1 MCYTRAGQKP
11 LAARMTLA
19 EKKEQ
24 LLQQLSGLRDA
35 QERFAFLVE
44 RGRSQPSFDAPD
56 KCDRFKVEGC
66 LANLWLVPSWRD
78 GRCYYRADAD
88 SVIVKAIAGLLCDF
102 YSGHPPEEIFGMNPA
117 FLGQVGITQ
126 HLTPNRRNALSRVW
140 EQIRSFAQAHQSASP
155 PMTGIPPQ
163 L

>member
-1 MCYTRAGQKP
+1 
-11 LAARMTLA
+11 MTLA

-24 LLQQLSGLRDA
+24 LLQQLSGLGDA
-35 QERFAFLVE
+35 QERFAFLVA
-44 RGRSQPSFDAPD
+44 RGRNQPSLDASE
-56 KCDRFKVEGC
+56 KYDRFKIRGC

-102 YSGHPPEEIFGMNPA
+102 YSGHPPEEILALDPS
-117 FLGQVGITQ
+117 FLRQVGITQ

-140 EQIRSFAQAHQSASP
+140 EQIRGFAMAQAPMSP
-155 PMTGIPPQ
+155 APSSNPHPS
-163 L
+163 